1 GQTVEFAG
9 AKNPLF
15 YVTNGQVN
23 QVRGDPVPVGGLQKE
38 KERQYTLHT
47 IHIDTPTCFYIFSD
61 GYIDQFGGPYNQKFS
76 SQQFKEL
83 LLKVHQLPMIQQQ
96 EILETTM
103 DEWQGSENKQIDDI
117 MVIGFR
123 LNAKPLGI

>member
-1 GQTVEFAG
+1 
-9 AKNPLF
+9 
-15 YVTNGQVN
+15 
-23 QVRGDPVPVGGLQKE
+23 
-38 KERQYTLHT
+38 
-47 IHIDTPTCFYIFSD
+47 
-61 GYIDQFGGPYNQKFS
+61 
-76 SQQFKEL
+76 
-83 LLKVHQLPMIQQQ
+83 MIQQQ